1 MGKIANIRIYNTFE
15 IVNSLMEFSLHE
27 TRYTFYVNYF
37 IIISVCNTSNLSI
50 AKINSVKFT
59 TGSQPIK

>member
-37 IIISVCNTSNLSI
+37 IIIFVCNTSNLSI